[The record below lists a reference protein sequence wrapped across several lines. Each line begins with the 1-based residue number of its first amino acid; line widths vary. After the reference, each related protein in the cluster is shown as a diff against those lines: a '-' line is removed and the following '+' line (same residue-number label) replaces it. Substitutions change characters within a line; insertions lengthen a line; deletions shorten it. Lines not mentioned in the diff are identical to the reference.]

1 MSEGAKIPF
10 RLAYAVGGKV
20 MQVLRAAAAVQGHT
34 DEANAI
40 QQLEVVG
47 SMRREREMI
56 GDLEVLAP
64 FPLADDEETKIADED
79 DPLYRVL
86 CRVVSNPP
94 APKGLFAQPAPAA
107 PELILGEAEKGLKP
121 GFKYCKIRLMPKL
134 GPNGEAT
141 PIGLDVFRATRES
154 WGWAHLMRTGPA
166 EFGEWFLKQW
176 KRRWGIPPTS
186 QASIKGH
193 LVDARGNV
201 VEVLDEQQAFKLCG
215 LEYVDARDRDR
226 FMGRL
231 AIAREVLR

>member
-1 MSEGAKIPF
+1 MSQGTKIPF
-10 RLAYAVGGKV
+10 RLAYAIGGKV
-20 MQVLRAAAAVQGHT
+20 MGVLRSAAALNGQAA
-34 DEANAI
+34 EANAVH
-40 QQLEVVG
+40 QLDVVG

-94 APKGLFAQPAPAA
+94 APKGLFAQPATTSKD
-107 PELILGEAEKGLKP
+107 LILGTADKGLKP
-121 GFKYCKIRLMPKL
+121 GFKYCKITLMPKL

-141 PIGLDVFRATRES
+141 PIGLDIFRATRES
-154 WGWAHLMRTGPA
+154 WGWAQLRCTGPA

-193 LVDARGNV
+193 LVDARGDV
-201 VEVLDEQQAFKLCG
+201 VEVLDEDQAFRLCG
-215 LEYVDARDRDR
+215 LNKVDSRDRDR
-226 FMGRL
+226 FMERV
-231 AIAREVLR
+231 ATAKEHLR